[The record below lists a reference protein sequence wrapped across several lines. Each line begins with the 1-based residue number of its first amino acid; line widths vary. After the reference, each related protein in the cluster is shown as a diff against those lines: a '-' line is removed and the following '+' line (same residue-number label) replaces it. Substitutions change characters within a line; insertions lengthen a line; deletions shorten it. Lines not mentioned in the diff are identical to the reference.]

1 MKKLTAFLLTLAM
14 CMSLFVGCAQND
26 SNTPVNP
33 DPTPTPGVDVTP
45 DPTPDS
51 NPEPAIVPAFEGD
64 IFGTGATGSNGA
76 AACAS
81 PLASDIAMQILEKGG
96 NAVDAAV
103 AMIYAVGLLEPAASG
118 IGGAGQMVVYLAD
131 KDEYVVIEYM
141 TQAPGAAVPG
151 ALDTSTSDTPPSPEA
166 IAIPGAV
173 HGTMTALELYG
184 TMSAREVLQP
194 VIDLARNG
202 FPVTARWNTNIEGRY
217 ENLAAYDYTLGLYT
231 DEGFLWNEGDII
243 TNNDLADTLE
253 LIADE
258 GIKGFYDS
266 DYTDKMVEYIQSV
279 GGVLT
284 HEDFAQYTSVVRK
297 PISTTYNGYTVYT
310 VGGPSNGG
318 SSLLEML
325 NIVEQFDLAGYG
337 HDSAETVQILNDAY
351 ALAYQDGLAYMADP
365 DYYDLPVETMISKE
379 YAEERA
385 KSITVGER
393 LKVAKAGKLT
403 VSLSATGEQ
412 ILADSTPDQGGTT
425 HMAVV
430 DKWGNVVSTTNT
442 NGINFGSAVAV
453 PGTGFVFSAHLGN
466 LNDSSSARVNQL
478 MPYIRVRSTMCPTIV
493 ADESGKPVLA
503 IGSPGNWALVS
514 AALNGIVNY
523 IDFDMNVA
531 EAILAPRTYRDGI
544 SKTLTIENRYSQDTM
559 DKLTEMGYEL
569 EAESSEYG
577 AHVGCLAGVE
587 IGDDGTLYT
596 LGDYRRFYG
605 ASAY

>member
-1 MKKLTAFLLTLAM
+1 MKKLTAFLLALAM

-26 SNTPVNP
+26 GNTPVDP
-33 DPTPTPGVDVTP
+33 DPAPGVDTTP
-45 DPTPDS
+45 DTTPDVD
-51 NPEPAIVPAFEGD
+51 PEPEIVAAFEGD

-81 PLASDIAMQILEKGG
+81 SLASDIAMQILEKGG

-103 AMIYAVGLLEPAASG
+103 AMIYAVGMLEPAASG

-131 KDEYVVIEYM
+131 TDEYVVIEYM
-141 TQAPGAAVPG
+141 TQAPGAAIPG

-166 IAIPGAV
+166 IAIPGVV
-173 HGTMTALELYG
+173 HGTLTALERYG
-184 TMSAREVLQP
+184 TMTAREVLQP

-202 FPVTARWNTNIEGRY
+202 FPVTSRWNTNIEGRY

-231 DEGFLWNEGDII
+231 DDGFLWNVGDII

-266 DYTDKMVEYIQSV
+266 DFTDKMVEYIQSV

-284 HEDFAQYTSVVRK
+284 HEDFAQYTSVIRE
-297 PISTTYNGYTVYT
+297 PISTTYHGYTVYT

-318 SSLLEML
+318 TSLLEML

-412 ILADSTPDQGGTT
+412 VLADSTPDQGGTT

-493 ADESGKPVLA
+493 ADENGKPVLA

-544 SKTLTIENRYSQDTM
+544 SKTLTIEDRYSQETM

-569 EAESSEYG
+569 EVESSEYG
-577 AHVGCLAGVE
+577 AHVGNLAGVE

-596 LGDYRRFYG
+596 LGDYRRLYG